1 MPRILVDLLFLTGG
15 KGGMESY
22 VRELYGALPRDTGI
36 EFAGLISTEAERLDL
51 GWFPGELLRS
61 GISGENRLAWARGE
75 LTALPR
81 WVRRTGAALVHSP
94 ANVGPVR
101 APVPVVLT
109 VHDLLPFVHPEWV
122 PGRYAGALRWM
133 IRHAARGAAE
143 VLTVSE
149 ASRADIVRVL
159 GIDPAKV
166 HAIPLA
172 GRPSDAL
179 PPGPDGRDI
188 VLTVGNRMPHKNVET
203 VFEAYARLDAG
214 ARPRLVVTGGS
225 EGDPLRG
232 LADRLGI
239 AADVDFVGW
248 VSEPELERLY
258 ARAALVAVPSRFEGF
273 GLPVLEAMSRG
284 AAVVCADI
292 PPLREVAGD
301 AAVFVPPTDTAAW
314 AEAIAGL
321 WASPGERA
329 RRAEQGRLRAADY
342 SWERAGLRTLEV
354 FQRVLAAR

>member
-22 VRELYGALPRDTGI
+22 VRELYSAMPPGDV
-36 EFAGLISTEAERLDL
+36 EFAGLISREAEGLDL
-51 GWFPGELLRS
+51 GWFPGELVRS
-61 GISGENRLAWARGE
+61 GVSGENRVAWARGE
-75 LTALPR
+75 LTALSG

-94 ANVGPVR
+94 ANVGPLR

-122 PGRYAGALRWM
+122 PGRYAGVLRWM
-133 IRHAARGAAE
+133 IRRAARNAAE
-143 VLTVSE
+143 VVTVSE

-159 GIDPAKV
+159 GVDPSRV
-166 HAIPLA
+166 TAIPLA
-172 GRPSDAL
+172 GRATAQAATGSGA
-179 PPGPDGRDI
+179 RDI

-203 VFEAYARLDAG
+203 VFEAYARLAPA
-214 ARPRLVVTGGS
+214 ARPRLVVTGGA
-225 EGDPLRG
+225 EGDPLRL
-232 LADRLGI
+232 LAGRLGI
-239 AADVDFVGW
+239 AGDVDFVGW
-248 VSEPELERLY
+248 VSEAELEALY
-258 ARAALVAVPSRFEGF
+258 ARAALVVVPSRFEGF

-301 AAVFVPPTDTAAW
+301 AAVFVPPTDTAQW
-314 AEAIAGL
+314 AAAIARL
-321 WASPGERA
+321 WESPDQRA
-329 RRAEQGRLRAADY
+329 QRAEQGLNRAGGF
-342 SWERAGLRTLEV
+342 SWERTSRRTLEV